1 MANTRANIACMSYTR
16 LSRQAV
22 ISDKSPSQA
31 QRHSPWSQWIRKS
44 FVTLVRIFQRPIIKV
59 FSLWCWAGILDCV
72 NSFCGEI
79 FKSHCFDMR
88 PLVKWIWRTVLVRPC
103 WTWNVYFSQLG
114 LDVSGLFLVTVWLVW
129 VFVSLGNDDEHSWGR
144 SSLQWIFRL
153 LPSPTKKPSCFHK
166 VPLSCFCR

>member
-1 MANTRANIACMSYTR
+1 MANTRANIACLRNTR

-79 FKSHCFDMR
+79 FKSHCCVLWSNGFDELFWSGR
-88 PLVKWIWRTVLVRPC
+88 VELEILC
-103 WTWNVYFSQLG
+103 FSQLG

-144 SSLQWIFRL
+144 SSLQWILRL
-153 LPSPTKKPSCFHK
+153 LPSPTTKPSCFHK
-166 VPLSCFCR
+166 VPLSRFCR